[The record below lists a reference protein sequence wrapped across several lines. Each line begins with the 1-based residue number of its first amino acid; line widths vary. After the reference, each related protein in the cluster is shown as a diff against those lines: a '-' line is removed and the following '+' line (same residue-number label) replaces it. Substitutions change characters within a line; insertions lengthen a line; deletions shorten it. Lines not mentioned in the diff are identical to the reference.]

1 MLYETTLRTKRT
13 PLCASYICRAYCNNY
28 YCIAA
33 RVCLMTRENCRVN
46 RTGVCGFFFCRC
58 AINIAVVVRC
68 RMKQFCKRLA
78 RSVRKKRI
86 GKKKFL
92 V

>member
-46 RTGVCGFFFCRC
+46 RTGVCGFFFVGVLL
-58 AINIAVVVRC
+58 ILPLWSDVV
-68 RMKQFCKRLA
+68 
-78 RSVRKKRI
+78 
-86 GKKKFL
+86 
-92 V
+92 